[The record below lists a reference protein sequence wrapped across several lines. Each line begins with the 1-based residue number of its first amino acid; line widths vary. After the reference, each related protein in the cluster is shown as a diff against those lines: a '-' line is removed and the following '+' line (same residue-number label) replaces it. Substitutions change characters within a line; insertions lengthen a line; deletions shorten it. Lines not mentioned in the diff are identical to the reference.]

1 MRLLIKRQ
9 FNFRNRESSRAG
21 VQRAVHEAGQ
31 SEECFQ
37 CPLVSSPDE
46 LGNRSSWTE
55 ETEGLPNYKKDM
67 CSEAKKSEVLQRH
80 FHPERGGPRKA

>member
-9 FNFRNRESSRAG
+9 FSFRNRESSRAD
-21 VQRAVHEAGQ
+21 VQHAVHEAGQ

-46 LGNRSSWTE
+46 LGKRRSWTPKTE
-55 ETEGLPNYKKDM
+55 ELPDYNRDM
-67 CSEAKKSEVLQRH
+67 CSEPKKS
-80 FHPERGGPRKA
+80 

>member
-21 VQRAVHEAGQ
+21 VQHAVSEAGQ

-37 CPLVSSPDE
+37 HPLVSSPDE
-46 LGNRSSWTE
+46 LGKSGLWTQKTE
-55 ETEGLPNYKKDM
+55 ELLDYKKEM
-67 CSEAKKSEVLQRH
+67 CSEAKKS
-80 FHPERGGPRKA
+80 